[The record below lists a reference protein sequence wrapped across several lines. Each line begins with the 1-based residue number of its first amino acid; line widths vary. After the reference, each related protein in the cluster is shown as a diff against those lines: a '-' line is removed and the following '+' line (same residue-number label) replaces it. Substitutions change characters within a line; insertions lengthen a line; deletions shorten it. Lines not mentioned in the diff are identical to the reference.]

1 MQLHFEGMHMAPQ
14 HPTVALLL
22 CEVVMEILSWVPAK
36 PLTRLKLVCKS
47 WNSIISHPHF
57 VKLHLHRSPKNA
69 ILLFTRTATLTF
81 DEKAK
86 RGLVFSSIESFI
98 QNPSSTLDAQ
108 ENLHSLHGQDWVS
121 GSCNGLV
128 CVAHIFDH
136 PNNDISDIW
145 FRLLNP
151 LTGFISENSP
161 YLRVNVNNAFG
172 FGYDESSD
180 SYKVLT
186 LIRDSSGTVTAQVY
200 SFGGSS
206 WKTIN
211 SFPAFP
217 FCVEDNGH
225 FIRGTLNWL
234 GLRNPHGGHYD
245 WAAVTLDMLM
255 IVSFDLKS
263 DTHKQILLPKGI
275 DEIPGEEP
283 TLGVWGNSLY
293 LLHDYK
299 KTHFIAWQMKEF
311 GDENSWTQLLKISF
325 QNLGVERLLSVF
337 IFENGNIFMLRGRH
351 RFEEVFYDRRDN
363 SVKRINIL
371 ADNSYL
377 IAFDYVE
384 SLVQPCPAKFSKN
397 LEEDFRDHP
406 IVARLVI
413 PIFPVFSVRGL
424 EQLAFG
430 SPLAVALP
438 IVVVSPVAIRV
449 FVEEKTLIISTNHNN
464 NRTRV
469 ISSFPGQS

>member
-1 MQLHFEGMHMAPQ
+1 MAAQ
-14 HPTVALLL
+14 HPTAAVLL

-36 PLTRLKLVCKS
+36 PVTRLKLVCKS

-69 ILLFTRTATLTF
+69 ILLLTRTQALTAGEE
-81 DEKAK
+81 EKH
-86 RGLVFSSIESFI
+86 GLVLSTVESFI
-98 QNPSSTLDAQ
+98 RNPSSTLDAQ
-108 ENLHSLHGQDWVS
+108 ENRHSLHLQDRVS

-128 CVAHIFDH
+128 CVARILYH
-136 PNNDISDIW
+136 PNKDICDIW

-151 LTGFISENSP
+151 LGGFISENSP
-161 YLRVNVNNAFG
+161 CLRVSMHTASG

-180 SYKVLT
+180 SYKVVT
-186 LIRDSSGTVTAQVY
+186 VSRDSSGTVTAQVY

-206 WKTIN
+206 WKRAN

-217 FCVEDNGH
+217 FSVEDNGH
-225 FIRGTLNWL
+225 FIGGSLNWL
-234 GLRNPHGGHYD
+234 GLRNPHGAHYD

-275 DEIPGEEP
+275 DEIPDKEP

-293 LLHDYK
+293 LLHNYK
-299 KTHFIAWQMKEF
+299 NTHFIAWQMKEF

-325 QNLGVERLLSVF
+325 HHLGVERLLPEF
-337 IFENGNIFMLRGRH
+337 IFENGNIFILRGRH
-351 RFEEVFYDRRDN
+351 CFELVFYDRRDN

-371 ADNSYL
+371 ANNSYF

-384 SLVQPCPAKFSKN
+384 SLVGPAKFRS
-397 LEEDFRDHP
+397 L
-406 IVARLVI
+406 
-413 PIFPVFSVRGL
+413 
-424 EQLAFG
+424 
-430 SPLAVALP
+430 
-438 IVVVSPVAIRV
+438 
-449 FVEEKTLIISTNHNN
+449 
-464 NRTRV
+464 
-469 ISSFPGQS
+469 

>member
-1 MQLHFEGMHMAPQ
+1 MDMAAQ
-14 HPTVALLL
+14 HPTAALLS

-57 VKLHLHRSPKNA
+57 VKLHLRRSPKNA
-69 ILLFTRTATLTF
+69 ILLSTRTPALTLG
-81 DEKAK
+81 EEGKQSIV
-86 RGLVFSSIESFI
+86 LSSVESFI
-98 QNPSSTLDAQ
+98 QNPSSALDAQ
-108 ENLHSLHGQDWVS
+108 ENRHSLHVQDWVS

-128 CVAHIFDH
+128 CVARILYH
-136 PNNDISDIW
+136 PDNDICDIW

-161 YLRVNVNNAFG
+161 CLHVNVHNAFG

-180 SYKVLT
+180 SYKVVT
-186 LIRDSSGTVTAQVY
+186 LIPDSSGTVTAQVY

-217 FCVEDNGH
+217 ILAEDYSDH
-225 FIRGTLNWL
+225 FIGGTLNWL
-234 GLRNPHGGHYD
+234 GLRNPHGGDYD

-263 DTHKQILLPKGI
+263 DTNKQILLPKGI
-275 DEIPGEEP
+275 DEIPAQEP
-283 TLGVWGNSLY
+283 ILGVWGNRLY

-299 KTHFIAWQMKEF
+299 NTHFIAWQMKEF

-325 QNLGVERLLSVF
+325 HHLGVETLLPEF
-337 IFENGNIFMLRGRH
+337 IFENGNIFMLIGRGS
-351 RFEEVFYDRRDN
+351 FEEVFYDRRDN
-363 SVKRINIL
+363 SVKRLNFFS
-371 ADNSYL
+371 NNRYL

-384 SLVQPCPAKFSKN
+384 SLVLPC
-397 LEEDFRDHP
+397 
-406 IVARLVI
+406 
-413 PIFPVFSVRGL
+413 
-424 EQLAFG
+424 
-430 SPLAVALP
+430 
-438 IVVVSPVAIRV
+438 
-449 FVEEKTLIISTNHNN
+449 
-464 NRTRV
+464 
-469 ISSFPGQS
+469 

>member
-1 MQLHFEGMHMAPQ
+1 MAAQ
-14 HPTVALLL
+14 HLTAALLL

-36 PLTRLKLVCKS
+36 PVTRLKLVCKS

-69 ILLFTRTATLTF
+69 ILLLTLTPALTL
-81 DEKAK
+81 DEEEKW
-86 RGLVFSSIESFI
+86 GLALTSVESFI

-108 ENLHSLHGQDWVS
+108 ENRHSLHGQDWVS

-128 CVAHIFDH
+128 CVARFLCQ
-136 PNNDISDIW
+136 PNNDIGDIW

-151 LTGFISENSP
+151 LTGFVSENSP
-161 YLRVNVNNAFG
+161 CLRVNVHNSFG

-180 SYKVLT
+180 SYKVVT
-186 LIRDSSGTVTAQVY
+186 VIPDSSGTVTAQVY

-217 FCVEDNGH
+217 FFPEDINGH
-225 FIRGTLNWL
+225 FIGGTLNWL
-234 GLRNPHGGHYD
+234 GLRNPHGADYD
-245 WAAVTLDMLM
+245 WADVTLDMLM

-275 DEIPGEEP
+275 DEIPGQKP
-283 TLGVWGNSLY
+283 ILGVWRNSLY

-299 KTHFIAWQMKEF
+299 NTHFIAWQMKEF

-325 QNLGVERLLSVF
+325 HHLGVERLFPAF
-337 IFENGNIFMLRGRH
+337 IFENGNIFMLIGRH
-351 RFEEVFYDRRDN
+351 RFEVVFYDRRDN
-363 SVKRINIL
+363 SVKHINIL
-371 ADNSYL
+371 ANNRYV

-384 SLVQPCPAKFSKN
+384 SLVQPC
-397 LEEDFRDHP
+397 
-406 IVARLVI
+406 
-413 PIFPVFSVRGL
+413 
-424 EQLAFG
+424 
-430 SPLAVALP
+430 
-438 IVVVSPVAIRV
+438 
-449 FVEEKTLIISTNHNN
+449 
-464 NRTRV
+464 
-469 ISSFPGQS
+469 